1 MESSFIV
8 ADSRPQVFPAGWWE
22 SDWLVSPKPTKKNS
36 STYIPSCFMPI
47 LKLQTQ
53 AVKSLLNPFYTNPM
67 FPKQRSHAFSMSVEE
82 ESSCSD
88 TSARAT
94 RPVTLPSSPPTWR
107 PGHGISWKK
116 TWKSDMLKNHQWNGD
131 WNGKDWEKINMLF
144 KYYIYILLYTRKLEK
159 IWSFSPTCQVIKK
172 ETDIWNPVHLA
183 RWSIQWWDKFWPKW
197 LSLPRYPISWK
208 YLKNSDN
215 CQYLTHTWP
224 IPIPRCPGWSLTHV
238 AILPCPGSDCRSSPW
253 PMVMNSSPSR
263 RYLVLDR
270 SW

>member
-1 MESSFIV
+1 
-8 ADSRPQVFPAGWWE
+8 
-22 SDWLVSPKPTKKNS
+22 
-36 STYIPSCFMPI
+36 
-47 LKLQTQ
+47 
-53 AVKSLLNPFYTNPM
+53 
-67 FPKQRSHAFSMSVEE
+67 
-82 ESSCSD
+82 
-88 TSARAT
+88 
-94 RPVTLPSSPPTWR
+94 LPSSPPTWR

-116 TWKSDMLKNHQWNGD
+116 TWKSDILKNHQWNGD
-131 WNGKDWEKINMLF
+131 WNRKDWGKINMFF

-172 ETDIWNPVHLA
+172 ETDMFTKKHMGGDQGKLASSLRRKITIQKLMPNISIIWNPVHLA